1 MATLVSNGG
10 DTILQTADVNGIR
23 IGGLIFDAGTTNTPV
38 LVQIGA
44 PGSNT
49 SHASDPTVL
58 SDVFASI
65 GGATVGKATE
75 TLQINSDNVIG
86 DDLWLWRADHGN
98 NGTVGWSTNTAANGL
113 VVNGADVT
121 MYGLAVEH
129 YQAVQTQWNGNGGAD
144 YFYQSEMPYDPP
156 NQSSWMDGSSDG
168 YPSINV
174 ASGVTA
180 FKGYG
185 LGVYCNFDVNNS
197 VVSENAITAPDVSG
211 VQFNDMVTISLG
223 GEGTIAHVINGDGGA
238 VSSSNE
244 KTDVTTYN

>member
-1 MATLVSNGG
+1 
-10 DTILQTADVNGIR
+10 
-23 IGGLIFDAGTTNTPV
+23 
-38 LVQIGA
+38 
-44 PGSNT
+44 
-49 SHASDPTVL
+49 VL

-75 TLQINSDNVIG
+75 TLQVNSSNVIG

-98 NGTVGWSTNTAANGL
+98 NGTVGWTTNTAANGL
-113 VVNGADVT
+113 VVNGANVT

-156 NQSSWMDGSSDG
+156 NQSSWMDGSSNG

-174 ASGVTA
+174 ASSVSS

-197 VVSENAITAPDVSG
+197 VVSTNAITAPNSSG

-223 GEGTIAHVINGDGGA
+223 GAGTISHVINGTGGA